1 MMLKELEKNFTQL
14 EDKILKV
21 NKDYKDLSQKYEELV
36 KRNDLLEK
44 KYEEEKEKH
53 LKILEEYKKV
63 KMTAAI
69 SGNPEHNRLMK
80 SHINRLIKEIDAC
93 IAELQNT
100 GM

>member
-1 MMLKELEKNFTQL
+1 MLKELEKNFTQL